1 MGKGEREPE
10 KRHEFFPRS
19 PLFVPHA
26 VEEGGAPLKGQMQ
39 DFQLTLPYILRRA
52 EQLYGYREIVTR
64 RPDKSFHRHAY
75 ADFVSRSKKLAVALK
90 KLGIESGDRVGTLGW
105 NTYQH
110 LEAYFGVPC
119 SGAVLHTLNPRLH
132 EDDLSY
138 IADHAADRV
147 MFVDETLVPV
157 FQKFRDRTKI
167 EHAVIVTESADVPEG
182 MISYEDLLADA
193 DEEEFEYPEF
203 DEYQAAALCYTSG
216 TTGRPKGALY
226 SHRSTVLHSMMV
238 AMGNT
243 FALSER
249 DCVLPVVPMFHVN
262 AWGMPYASVLV
273 GAKLMMPGP
282 HLDPASVI
290 EDFVQEKV
298 TFTAGV
304 PTVFLAVLQA
314 LDAEPGK
321 HDLSALRALAIGGSA
336 APKAVIKAFEER
348 HGLKVVHAW
357 GMTEMSPIGTVAN
370 LTSEMEQLPEDEQLE
385 YRAKQGYPVP
395 FVEVRARGDEGFVP
409 WDDRSMGELEVRG
422 PWVASSY
429 YEAPEGDEKFTDD
442 GWFKTGDIVTI
453 DEYGF
458 IKIQDRAKDLI
469 KSGGE
474 WISSV
479 ELENALMAHD
489 AVAQAAVIAM
499 PHEKWD
505 ERPLAVI
512 VLKEGQ
518 SVTEDELRE
527 HLQKDFAK
535 FWLPDAYEFVE
546 SIPMTATGK
555 FQKLK
560 LREQFKDYQP
570 AQS

>member
-1 MGKGEREPE
+1 M
-10 KRHEFFPRS
+10 
-19 PLFVPHA
+19 L
-26 VEEGGAPLKGQMQ
+26 EGLVQAY
-39 DFQLTLPYILRRA
+39 QLTLPAILRRA
-52 EQLYGYREIVTR
+52 EQLHGYREIVTR
-64 RPDKSFHRHAY
+64 RPDKSLHRHTF
-75 ADFVSRSKKLAVALK
+75 ADFASRSKKLAVALK
-90 KLGIESGDRVGTLGW
+90 KLGLEDGDRVGTLGW

-138 IADHAADRV
+138 IANHAEDRV
-147 MFVDETLVPV
+147 MLVDETLVPV
-157 FQKFRDRTKI
+157 FQKFREKTNI
-167 EHAVIVTESADVPEG
+167 EHAVVVTEGGEIPDG

-193 DEEEFEYPEF
+193 DGADFEYPEF
-203 DEYQAAALCYTSG
+203 DERRAAAMCYTSG

-238 AMGNT
+238 SMGNT

-262 AWGMPYASVLV
+262 AWGLPYASVLV

-282 HLDPASVI
+282 HLDPASLL
-290 EDFVQEKV
+290 EDFEQEGV

-314 LDAEPGK
+314 LDAEPK
-321 HDLSALRALAIGGSA
+321 KYDLSKLRSMVIGGSA
-336 APKAVIKAFEER
+336 VPKGVVEAFGER
-348 HGLKVVHAW
+348 HGIDVVHAW
-357 GMTEMSPIGTVAN
+357 GMTEMSPIGSVAH
-370 LTSEMEQLPEDEQLE
+370 LTTEMRKLPEEEQLE
-385 YRAKQGYPVP
+385 YKAKQGYPVP
-395 FVEVRARGDEGFVP
+395 FVEVRARGDEGFAP
-409 WDDRSMGELEVRG
+409 WDGESLGELEVRG

-429 YEAPEGDEKFTDD
+429 YEAPEGADKFTDD

-453 DEYGF
+453 DGFGF
-458 IKIQDRAKDLI
+458 IKIADRSKDLI

-479 ELENALMAHD
+479 DLENALMAHP
-489 AVAQAAVIAM
+489 AVSQAAVIAI
-499 PHEKWD
+499 PHERWD
-505 ERPLAVI
+505 ERPLAAV
-512 VLKEGQ
+512 VLKEGE
-518 SVTEDELRE
+518 SATEEDLHA
-527 HLQKDFAK
+527 HLEKDFAK

-560 LREQFKDYQP
+560 LREQFEGYAPTKG
-570 AQS
+570 

>member
-1 MGKGEREPE
+1 LEKGDR
-10 KRHEFFPRS
+10 RGTALAGNVRR
-19 PLFVPHA
+19 LTDRGDA
-26 VEEGGAPLKGQMQ
+26 MLEGLTQ
-39 DFQLTLPYILRRA
+39 DYQLTLPYILRRA

-64 RPDKSFHRHAY
+64 RPDKSFHRY
-75 ADFVSRSKKLAVALK
+75 TFADFAARSKRLAVALK
-90 KLGIESGDRVGTLGW
+90 GLGIEPGDRVGTLGW

-132 EDDLSY
+132 EDDLAY
-138 IADHAADRV
+138 IANHAEDRV
-147 MFVDETLVPV
+147 MLVDETLVEV
-157 FQKFRDRTKI
+157 FEKFRGETNI
-167 EHAVIVTESADVPEG
+167 EHAVMVTEGGDVPEG
-182 MISYEDLLADA
+182 MISYEDLLDDA
-193 DEEEFEYPEF
+193 DKDSFEYPEF
-203 DEYQAAALCYTSG
+203 DEQQAAAMCYTSG

-226 SHRSTVLHSMMV
+226 SHRSTVLHSMMA

-243 FALSER
+243 FALSEA

-262 AWGMPYASVLV
+262 AWGLPFASVLV
-273 GAKLMMPGP
+273 GAKIMMPGP
-282 HLDPASVI
+282 HLDPASLL
-290 EDFVQEKV
+290 EDFEQEGV

-314 LDAEPGK
+314 LDAEPDRY
-321 HDLSALRALAIGGSA
+321 DLSKLKSMVIGGSA
-336 APKAVIKAFEER
+336 VPKGVIKAYEER
-348 HGLKVVHAW
+348 HGIDVVHAW
-357 GMTEMSPIGTVAN
+357 GMTEMSPIGSVAH
-370 LTSEMEQLPEDEQLE
+370 LTTEMQKLPEEEQLE

-395 FVEVRARGDEGFVP
+395 FVEVRARGDEGFIP
-409 WDDRSMGELEVRG
+409 WDGESLGELEVRG

-429 YEAPEGDEKFTDD
+429 YEAPEGDDKFTED

-453 DEYGF
+453 DRFGF
-458 IKIQDRAKDLI
+458 IKIADRSKDLI

-479 ELENALMAHD
+479 ELENALMAHP
-489 AVAQAAVIAM
+489 AVAQAAVIAI

-505 ERPLAVI
+505 ERPLAAI
-512 VLKEGQ
+512 VLKEGE
-518 SVTEDELRE
+518 SATEEE
-527 HLQKDFAK
+527 LQKHLENDFAK

-560 LREQFKDYQP
+560 LREQFEGYQP
-570 AQS
+570 ATS

>member
-1 MGKGEREPE
+1 M
-10 KRHEFFPRS
+10 
-19 PLFVPHA
+19 L
-26 VEEGGAPLKGQMQ
+26 EGLIQAY
-39 DFQLTLPYILRRA
+39 QLTLPAILRRA
-52 EQLYGYREIVTR
+52 EQLHGYREIVTR
-64 RPDKSFHRHAY
+64 RPDKSLHRHTF
-75 ADFVSRSKKLAVALK
+75 ADFASRSKKLAVALK
-90 KLGIESGDRVGTLGW
+90 KLGLEDGERVGTLGW

-138 IADHAADRV
+138 IANHAEDRV
-147 MFVDETLVPV
+147 MLVDETLVPV
-157 FQKFRDRTKI
+157 FQKFREKTNI
-167 EHAVIVTESADVPEG
+167 EHAVVVTEGGEIPDG

-193 DEEEFEYPEF
+193 DGADFEYPEF
-203 DEYQAAALCYTSG
+203 DERRAAAMCYTSG

-238 AMGNT
+238 SMGNT

-262 AWGMPYASVLV
+262 AWGLPYASVLV

-282 HLDPASVI
+282 HLDPASLL
-290 EDFVQEKV
+290 EDFEQEGV

-314 LDAEPGK
+314 LDAEPK
-321 HDLSALRALAIGGSA
+321 KYDLSKLRSMVIGGSA
-336 APKAVIKAFEER
+336 VPKGVVEAFGKR
-348 HGLKVVHAW
+348 HGIDVVHAW
-357 GMTEMSPIGTVAN
+357 GMTEMSPIGSVAH
-370 LTSEMEQLPEDEQLE
+370 LTTEMRKLPEEEQLE
-385 YRAKQGYPVP
+385 YKAKQGYPVP
-395 FVEVRARGDEGFVP
+395 FVEVRARGDEGFAP
-409 WDDRSMGELEVRG
+409 WDGESLGELEVRG

-429 YEAPEGDEKFTDD
+429 YEAPEGADKFTED

-453 DEYGF
+453 DGFGF
-458 IKIQDRAKDLI
+458 IKIADRSKDLI

-479 ELENALMAHD
+479 DLENALMAHP
-489 AVAQAAVIAM
+489 AVSQAAVIAI
-499 PHEKWD
+499 PHERWD
-505 ERPLAVI
+505 ERPLAAV
-512 VLKEGQ
+512 VLKEGENA
-518 SVTEDELRE
+518 TEEDLHA
-527 HLQKDFAK
+527 HLEKDFAK

-560 LREQFKDYQP
+560 LREQFEGYAPTKG
-570 AQS
+570 

>member
-1 MGKGEREPE
+1 M
-10 KRHEFFPRS
+10 
-19 PLFVPHA
+19 L
-26 VEEGGAPLKGQMQ
+26 EGLVQ
-39 DFQLTLPYILRRA
+39 DYQLTLPAILRRA

-64 RPDKSFHRHAY
+64 RPDKSFHRHTF

-90 KLGIESGDRVGTLGW
+90 GLGLGDGDRVGTLGW

-138 IADHAADRV
+138 IANHAEDRV
-147 MFVDETLVPV
+147 MLVDETLVPV
-157 FQKFRDRTKI
+157 FQKFRERTNV
-167 EHAVIVTESADVPEG
+167 EHAVVLSEGGEVPEG
-182 MISYEDLLADA
+182 MISYEELIAGA
-193 DEEEFEYPEF
+193 DEGDFEYPEF
-203 DEYQAAALCYTSG
+203 DERRAAAMCYTSG

-226 SHRSTVLHSMMV
+226 SHRSTVLHSMMA

-243 FALSER
+243 FALSEK

-262 AWGMPYASVLV
+262 AWGLPFASVLV

-282 HLDPASVI
+282 HLDPASLL
-290 EDFVQEKV
+290 EDFEEEGV

-314 LDAEPGK
+314 LDAEPDK
-321 HDLSALRALAIGGSA
+321 HDLSRLRSMVIGGSA
-336 APKAVIKAFEER
+336 VPKGVIESYRER
-348 HGLKVVHAW
+348 HGIDVVHAW
-357 GMTEMSPIGTVAN
+357 GMTEMSPIGSVAH
-370 LTSEMEQLPEDEQLE
+370 LTTEMQKLPEEEQLE
-385 YRAKQGYPVP
+385 YKAKQGNPVP
-395 FVEVRARGDEGFVP
+395 FVEVRARGEEGFAP
-409 WDDRSMGELEVRG
+409 WDGESLGELEVRG

-429 YEAPEGDEKFTDD
+429 YEAPEGADKFTDD

-453 DEYGF
+453 DGFGF
-458 IKIQDRAKDLI
+458 IKIADRSKDLI

-479 ELENALMAHD
+479 DLENALMAHP
-489 AVAQAAVIAM
+489 AVSQAAVIAI

-505 ERPLAVI
+505 ERPLAAV
-512 VLKEGQ
+512 VLKEGETA
-518 SVTEDELRE
+518 TEEDLHA
-527 HLQKDFAK
+527 HLEKDFAK

-560 LREQFKDYQP
+560 LREQFEGYVP
-570 AQS
+570 AKG

>member
-1 MGKGEREPE
+1 M
-10 KRHEFFPRS
+10 
-19 PLFVPHA
+19 L
-26 VEEGGAPLKGQMQ
+26 EGLTQ
-39 DFQLTLPYILRRA
+39 DYQLTLPYILRRA

-64 RPDKSFHRHAY
+64 RPDKTFHRY
-75 ADFVSRSKKLAVALK
+75 TFADFAARSKRLAAALRG
-90 KLGIESGDRVGTLGW
+90 LGLEPGDRVGTLGW

-110 LEAYFGVPC
+110 LEAYFGIPS

-132 EDDLSY
+132 QDDLAY
-138 IADHAADRV
+138 IANHAEDRV
-147 MFVDETLVPV
+147 MLVDESLLPV
-157 FQKFRDRTKI
+157 FEKFRKETNV
-167 EHAVIVTESADVPEG
+167 EHAVVVTEGGDVPEG
-182 MISYEDLLADA
+182 MISYEDLLSGA
-193 DEEEFEYPEF
+193 DEADFEYPNF
-203 DEYQAAALCYTSG
+203 DEKQAAAMCYTSG

-243 FALSER
+243 FALSEE

-262 AWGMPYASVLV
+262 AWGLPFASVLV

-282 HLDPASVI
+282 NLDPASLL
-290 EDFVQEKV
+290 EDFEQEGV

-314 LDAEPGK
+314 LDAEPDRY
-321 HDLSALRALAIGGSA
+321 DLSRLRSMVIGGA
-336 APKAVIKAFEER
+336 AVPKGVIEAYKER
-348 HGLKVVHAW
+348 HGIQVVHAW

-370 LTSEMEQLPEDEQLE
+370 LPTRIRELPEEEQLE

-395 FVEVRARGDEGFVP
+395 LVEIRARGDEGFVP
-409 WDDRSMGELEVRG
+409 WDGESLGELEVRG
-422 PWVASSY
+422 PWIASSY
-429 YEAPEGDEKFTDD
+429 YEAPEGADRFTED

-453 DEYGF
+453 DGFGF
-458 IKIQDRAKDLI
+458 IKIADRSKDLI

-479 ELENALMAHD
+479 ELENALMAHP
-489 AVAQAAVIAM
+489 AVAQAAVIAI

-505 ERPLAVI
+505 ERPLAAI
-512 VLKEGQ
+512 VLKEAE
-518 SVTEDELRE
+518 SATEEDLRR
-527 HLQKDFAK
+527 HLESDFAK

-560 LREQFKDYQP
+560 LRERFAGYQS
-570 AQS
+570 AKS

>member
-1 MGKGEREPE
+1 M
-10 KRHEFFPRS
+10 
-19 PLFVPHA
+19 L
-26 VEEGGAPLKGQMQ
+26 EGLAQ
-39 DFQLTLPYILRRA
+39 DYQLTLPAILRRA

-64 RPDKSFHRHAY
+64 RPDKSFHRHTF

-90 KLGIESGDRVGTLGW
+90 KLGLEDGDRVGTLGW

-110 LEAYFGVPC
+110 LEAYFGAPC

-132 EDDLSY
+132 EDDLSF
-138 IADHAADRV
+138 IANHAEDRV
-147 MFVDETLVPV
+147 MLVDEPLVPV
-157 FQKFRDRTKI
+157 FQKFRGRTNV
-167 EHAVIVTESADVPEG
+167 EHAVVVTEGGDVPEG
-182 MISYEDLLADA
+182 MISYEDLLSDA
-193 DEEEFEYPEF
+193 DEADFEYRDFE
-203 DEYQAAALCYTSG
+203 EKQAAAMCYTSG

-262 AWGMPYASVLV
+262 AWGLPFASVLV

-282 HLDPASVI
+282 HLDPESML
-290 EDFVQEKV
+290 EDLEQEEV

-314 LDAEPGK
+314 LDAEPGRY
-321 HDLSALRALAIGGSA
+321 DLSKLRSMVIGGSA
-336 APKAVIKAFEER
+336 APKGVIEAFEKR
-348 HGLKVVHAW
+348 HGIDVVHAW

-370 LTSEMEQLPEDEQLE
+370 LPTVVEALPDDEKLE
-385 YRAKQGYPVP
+385 YRAKQGNPVP
-395 FVEVRARGDEGFVP
+395 FVEIRARGDEGFVP
-409 WDDRSMGELEVRG
+409 WDGKSLGELEVRG
-422 PWVASSY
+422 PWVARRY
-429 YEAPEGDEKFTDD
+429 YNAPEGDDKFTDD
-442 GWFKTGDIVTI
+442 GWFTTGDIVTI

-458 IKIQDRAKDLI
+458 IKITDRTKDLI

-479 ELENALMAHD
+479 ELENALMAHP
-489 AVAQAAVIAM
+489 AVSQAAVIAI

-505 ERPLAVI
+505 ERPLAAI
-512 VLKEGQ
+512 VLKEGE
-518 SVTEDELRE
+518 SATEEDLQA
-527 HLQKDFAK
+527 HLEKDFAK

-560 LREQFKDYQP
+560 LREQFEGYAP
-570 AQS
+570 ATG

>member
-1 MGKGEREPE
+1 M
-10 KRHEFFPRS
+10 
-19 PLFVPHA
+19 L
-26 VEEGGAPLKGQMQ
+26 EGLVQAY
-39 DFQLTLPYILRRA
+39 QLTLPAILRRA
-52 EQLYGYREIVTR
+52 EQLHGYREIVTR
-64 RPDKSFHRHAY
+64 RPDKSLHRHTF
-75 ADFVSRSKKLAVALK
+75 ADFASRSKKLAVALK
-90 KLGIESGDRVGTLGW
+90 KLGLEDGERVGTLGW

-138 IADHAADRV
+138 IANHAEDRV
-147 MFVDETLVPV
+147 MLVDETLVPV
-157 FQKFRDRTKI
+157 FQKFREKTNI
-167 EHAVIVTESADVPEG
+167 EHAVVVTEGGEIPDG

-193 DEEEFEYPEF
+193 DGADFEYPEF
-203 DEYQAAALCYTSG
+203 DERRAAAMCYTSG

-238 AMGNT
+238 SMGNT

-262 AWGMPYASVLV
+262 AWGLPYASVLV

-282 HLDPASVI
+282 HLDPASLL
-290 EDFVQEKV
+290 EDFEQEGV

-314 LDAEPGK
+314 LDAEPK
-321 HDLSALRALAIGGSA
+321 KYDLSKLRSMVIGGSA
-336 APKAVIKAFEER
+336 VPKGVVEAFGER
-348 HGLKVVHAW
+348 HGIDVVHAW
-357 GMTEMSPIGTVAN
+357 GMTEMSPIGSVAH
-370 LTSEMEQLPEDEQLE
+370 LTTEMRKLPEEEQLE
-385 YRAKQGYPVP
+385 YKAKQGYPVP
-395 FVEVRARGDEGFVP
+395 FVEVRARGDEGFAP
-409 WDDRSMGELEVRG
+409 WDGESLGELEVRG

-429 YEAPEGDEKFTDD
+429 YEAPEGADKFTDD

-453 DEYGF
+453 DGFGF
-458 IKIQDRAKDLI
+458 IKIADRSKDLI

-479 ELENALMAHD
+479 DLENALMAHP
-489 AVAQAAVIAM
+489 AVSQAAVIAI
-499 PHEKWD
+499 PHERWD
-505 ERPLAVI
+505 ERPLAAV
-512 VLKEGQ
+512 VLKEGE
-518 SVTEDELRE
+518 SATEEDLHA
-527 HLQKDFAK
+527 HLEKDFAK

-560 LREQFKDYQP
+560 LREQFEGYAPTKG
-570 AQS
+570 

>member
-1 MGKGEREPE
+1 M
-10 KRHEFFPRS
+10 
-19 PLFVPHA
+19 L
-26 VEEGGAPLKGQMQ
+26 EGLAQ
-39 DFQLTLPYILRRA
+39 DYQLTLPAILRRA

-64 RPDKSFHRHAY
+64 RPDKSFHRHTF

-90 KLGIESGDRVGTLGW
+90 KLGLEDGDRVGTLGW

-110 LEAYFGVPC
+110 LEAYFGAPC

-132 EDDLSY
+132 EDDLSF
-138 IADHAADRV
+138 IANHAEDRV
-147 MFVDETLVPV
+147 MLVDEPLVPV
-157 FQKFRDRTKI
+157 FQKFRGRTNV
-167 EHAVIVTESADVPEG
+167 EHAVVVTEGGDVPEG
-182 MISYEDLLADA
+182 MISYEDLLSDA
-193 DEEEFEYPEF
+193 DEADFEYRDFE
-203 DEYQAAALCYTSG
+203 EKQAAAMCYTSG

-262 AWGMPYASVLV
+262 AWGLPFASVLV

-282 HLDPASVI
+282 HLDPESML
-290 EDFVQEKV
+290 EDLEQEEV

-314 LDAEPGK
+314 LDAEPGRY
-321 HDLSALRALAIGGSA
+321 DLSKLRSMVIGGSA
-336 APKAVIKAFEER
+336 APKGVIEAFEKR
-348 HGLKVVHAW
+348 HGIDVVHAW

-370 LTSEMEQLPEDEQLE
+370 LPTVVEALPDDEKLE
-385 YRAKQGYPVP
+385 YRAKQGNPVP
-395 FVEVRARGDEGFVP
+395 FVEIRARGDEGFVP
-409 WDDRSMGELEVRG
+409 WDGKSLGELEVRG
-422 PWVASSY
+422 PWVARRY
-429 YEAPEGDEKFTDD
+429 YNAPEGDDKFTDD
-442 GWFKTGDIVTI
+442 GWFTTGDIVTI

-458 IKIQDRAKDLI
+458 IKITDRTKDLI

-479 ELENALMAHD
+479 ELENALMAHP
-489 AVAQAAVIAM
+489 AVSQAAVIAI

-505 ERPLAVI
+505 ERPLAAI
-512 VLKEGQ
+512 VLKEGE
-518 SVTEDELRE
+518 SATEEDLRA
-527 HLQKDFAK
+527 HLEKDFAK

-560 LREQFKDYQP
+560 LREQFEGYAP
-570 AQS
+570 ATG

>member
-1 MGKGEREPE
+1 MNG
-10 KRHEFFPRS
+10 
-19 PLFVPHA
+19 L
-26 VEEGGAPLKGQMQ
+26 MQ
-39 DFQLTLPYILRRA
+39 DFQLTLPYMLRRA

-64 RPDKSFHRHAY
+64 RPDKSFHRYTY

-90 KLGIESGDRVGTLGW
+90 KLGLEDGDRVGTLGW

-132 EDDLSY
+132 EDDLTF
-138 IADHAADRV
+138 IANHAEDRA
-147 MFVDETLVPV
+147 MLIDESLVPV
-157 FQKFRDRTKI
+157 FQKFQGETNI
-167 EHAVIVTESADVPEG
+167 EHAIVVTEGGEVPEG

-193 DEEEFEYPEF
+193 DESEFEYREF
-203 DEYQAAALCYTSG
+203 DENQAAAMCYTSG

-226 SHRSTVLHSMMV
+226 SHRSTVLHSVMV
-238 AMGNT
+238 SMGNT
-243 FALSER
+243 FALSET

-282 HLDPASVI
+282 HLDPQSVL
-290 EDFVQEKV
+290 EDFEQEKV

-314 LDAEPGK
+314 LDAEPEK
-321 HDLSALRALAIGGSA
+321 YDLSALKTLAIGGSA
-336 APKAVIKAFEER
+336 APKGVIKAFDEN

-370 LTSEMEQLPEDEQLE
+370 LPSEIRELSEEEQLD

-395 FVEVRARGDEGFVP
+395 FVEIRGRGDEDDFIP
-409 WDDRSMGELEVRG
+409 WDGESMGELEVRG

-429 YEAPEGDEKFTDD
+429 YESSEGDDKFTDD

-453 DEYGF
+453 DKYGF
-458 IKIQDRAKDLI
+458 INITDRAKDLI

-489 AVAQAAVIAM
+489 AVSQAAVIAI

-505 ERPLAVI
+505 ERPLAAI
-512 VLKEGQ
+512 VLKEGGEV
-518 SVTEDELRE
+518 SEDELHQ
-527 HLQKDFAK
+527 HLEKDFAK

-560 LREQFKDYQP
+560 LREQFEGYTTTK
-570 AQS
+570 S

>member
-1 MGKGEREPE
+1 M
-10 KRHEFFPRS
+10 
-19 PLFVPHA
+19 L
-26 VEEGGAPLKGQMQ
+26 EGLAQ
-39 DFQLTLPYILRRA
+39 DYQLTLPAILRRA

-64 RPDKSFHRHAY
+64 RPDKSFHRHTF

-90 KLGIESGDRVGTLGW
+90 KLGLEDGDRVGTLGW

-110 LEAYFGVPC
+110 LEAYFGAPC

-132 EDDLSY
+132 EDDLSF
-138 IADHAADRV
+138 IANHAEDRV
-147 MFVDETLVPV
+147 MLVDEVLVPV
-157 FQKFRDRTKI
+157 FQKFRERTNV
-167 EHAVIVTESADVPEG
+167 EHAIVVTEGGDVPDG

-193 DEEEFEYPEF
+193 DEADFEYRDF
-203 DEYQAAALCYTSG
+203 DEKQAAAMCYTSG

-262 AWGMPYASVLV
+262 AWGLPFASVLV

-282 HLDPASVI
+282 HLDPESML
-290 EDFVQEKV
+290 EDLEQEGV

-314 LDAEPGK
+314 LDAEPGRY
-321 HDLSALRALAIGGSA
+321 DLTKLRSMVIGGSA
-336 APKAVIKAFEER
+336 APKGVIEAFEKR
-348 HGLKVVHAW
+348 HGIDVVHAW

-370 LTSEMEQLPEDEQLE
+370 LPTVVEALPEDEKLE
-385 YRAKQGYPVP
+385 YRAKQGNPVP
-395 FVEVRARGDEGFVP
+395 FVEIRARGDEGFVP
-409 WDDRSMGELEVRG
+409 WDGKSLGELEVRG
-422 PWVASSY
+422 PWVAKRY
-429 YEAPEGDEKFTDD
+429 YNAPEGDDKFTDD
-442 GWFKTGDIVTI
+442 GWFTTGDIVTI

-458 IKIQDRAKDLI
+458 IKITDRTKDLI

-479 ELENALMAHD
+479 ELENALMAHP
-489 AVAQAAVIAM
+489 AVSQAAVIAI

-505 ERPLAVI
+505 ERPLAAI
-512 VLKEGQ
+512 VLKEGE
-518 SVTEDELRE
+518 SATEEDLRA
-527 HLQKDFAK
+527 HLEKDFAK

-560 LREQFKDYQP
+560 LREQFEGYAP
-570 AQS
+570 ATG

>member
-1 MGKGEREPE
+1 M
-10 KRHEFFPRS
+10 
-19 PLFVPHA
+19 L
-26 VEEGGAPLKGQMQ
+26 EGLAQ
-39 DFQLTLPYILRRA
+39 DYQLTLPTILRRA

-64 RPDKSFHRHAY
+64 RSDKSFHRHTF

-90 KLGIESGDRVGTLGW
+90 KLGLEDGDRVGTLGW

-110 LEAYFGVPC
+110 LEAYFGAPC

-132 EDDLSY
+132 EDDLSF
-138 IADHAADRV
+138 IANHAEDRV
-147 MFVDETLVPV
+147 MLVDEVLVPV
-157 FQKFRDRTKI
+157 FQKFRQRTNV
-167 EHAVIVTESADVPEG
+167 EHAIVVTENGEVPDG

-193 DEEEFEYPEF
+193 DEADFEYRDF
-203 DEYQAAALCYTSG
+203 DEKQAAAMCYTSG

-262 AWGMPYASVLV
+262 AWGLPFASVLV

-282 HLDPASVI
+282 HLDPESML
-290 EDFVQEKV
+290 EDLEQEEV

-314 LDAEPGK
+314 LDAEPGRY
-321 HDLSALRALAIGGSA
+321 DLSNLRSMVIGGSA
-336 APKAVIKAFEER
+336 APKGVIEAFEKR
-348 HGLKVVHAW
+348 HGIDVVHAW

-370 LTSEMEQLPEDEQLE
+370 LPMVVEALPADEKLE
-385 YRAKQGYPVP
+385 YRAKQGNPVP
-395 FVEVRARGDEGFVP
+395 FVEIRARGDEGFVP
-409 WDDRSMGELEVRG
+409 WDGKSLGELEVRG
-422 PWVASSY
+422 PWVAKRY
-429 YEAPEGDEKFTDD
+429 YNAPEGDDKFTDD
-442 GWFKTGDIVTI
+442 GWFTTGDIVTI

-458 IKIQDRAKDLI
+458 IKITDRTKDLI

-479 ELENALMAHD
+479 ELENALMAHP
-489 AVAQAAVIAM
+489 AVSQAAVIAI

-505 ERPLAVI
+505 ERPLAAI
-512 VLKEGQ
+512 VLKEGENA
-518 SVTEDELRE
+518 TEDDLRA
-527 HLQKDFAK
+527 HLEKDFAK

-560 LREQFKDYQP
+560 LREQFEGYAP
-570 AQS
+570 ATG

>member
-1 MGKGEREPE
+1 M
-10 KRHEFFPRS
+10 
-19 PLFVPHA
+19 L
-26 VEEGGAPLKGQMQ
+26 EGLTQ
-39 DFQLTLPYILRRA
+39 DYQLTLPYILRRA

-64 RPDKSFHRHAY
+64 RPDKTFHRHTF
-75 ADFVSRSKKLAVALK
+75 ADFVARSKRLAVALK
-90 KLGIESGDRVGTLGW
+90 GLGLEPGDRVGTLGW

-110 LEAYFGVPC
+110 LEAYFGVPS

-138 IADHAADRV
+138 IANHAEDRV
-147 MFVDETLVPV
+147 MLVDETLVEV
-157 FQKFRDRTKI
+157 FQKFRGETNV
-167 EHAVIVTESADVPEG
+167 EHAVVVTEGADVPEG
-182 MISYEDLLADA
+182 MISYEDLLSGA
-193 DEEEFEYPEF
+193 DEADFEYPDF
-203 DEYQAAALCYTSG
+203 DENQAAAMCYTSG

-226 SHRSTVLHSMMV
+226 SHRSTVLHSMMA

-243 FALSER
+243 FALSES

-262 AWGMPYASVLV
+262 AWGLPFASVLV

-282 HLDPASVI
+282 HLDPASLL
-290 EDFVQEKV
+290 EDFEQEGV

-314 LDAEPGK
+314 LDAEPDRY
-321 HDLSALRALAIGGSA
+321 DLSELRSMVIGGSA
-336 APKAVIKAFEER
+336 VPKGVIKAYQER
-348 HGLKVVHAW
+348 HGIDVVHAW
-357 GMTEMSPIGTVAN
+357 GMTEMSPIGSVAH
-370 LTSEMEQLPEDEQLE
+370 LPTEIRKLPEEEQLE
-385 YRAKQGYPVP
+385 YKAKQGYPVP
-395 FVEVRARGDEGFVP
+395 FVEVRARGDEGFAP
-409 WDDRSMGELEVRG
+409 WDGESLGELEVRG

-429 YEAPEGDEKFTDD
+429 YEAPEGDDKFTED

-453 DEYGF
+453 DGFGF
-458 IKIQDRAKDLI
+458 IKIADRSKDLI

-479 ELENALMAHD
+479 ELENALMAHP
-489 AVAQAAVIAM
+489 AVAQAAVIAI

-505 ERPLAVI
+505 ERPLAAI
-512 VLKEGQ
+512 VLKEGE
-518 SVTEDELRE
+518 SATEDDLRG
-527 HLQKDFAK
+527 HLENDFAK

-560 LREQFKDYQP
+560 LREQFEGYQP
-570 AQS
+570 ATS